1 MKKTKDRMRILDA
14 ACDLDRYESGEDK
27 CIAVFASMQVQLFRV
42 LLTCEQIAKVMKDGG
57 AEGEYGGRDVYDMLD
72 DLHAKTEAALRVL
85 ADDRELEHMRRTS
98 GWEDGH
104 A

>member
-1 MKKTKDRMRILDA
+1 MDRIRLLDT
-14 ACDLDRYESGEDK
+14 ACDLDRYESDEDK
-27 CIAVFASMQVQLFRV
+27 CIAVFTSMQMELFRV

-57 AEGEYGGRDVYDMLD
+57 AEGEYGGRDVYEMLD

-85 ADDRELEHMRRTS
+85 ADDDELEDMRRTS
-98 GWEDGH
+98 GWEGGH